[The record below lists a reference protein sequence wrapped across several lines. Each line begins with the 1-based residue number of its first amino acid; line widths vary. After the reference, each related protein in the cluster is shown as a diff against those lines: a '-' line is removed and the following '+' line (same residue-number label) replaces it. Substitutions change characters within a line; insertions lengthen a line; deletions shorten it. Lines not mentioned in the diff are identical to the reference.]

1 MHMSNLPQPRSLGLS
16 LALIGATAAAGLA
29 IRFGPL
35 GLPAFT
41 SKYGGSM
48 LWALLI
54 YWITSTLLPRVRL
67 LAVATVAVSV
77 TAAVELSK
85 LHHSPALDAFRRTL
99 PGVLLLGRIFS
110 WWDILA
116 YWLAISCGVFI
127 DMRIRSPR
135 G

>member
-1 MHMSNLPQPRSLGLS
+1 
-16 LALIGATAAAGLA
+16 
-29 IRFGPL
+29 
-35 GLPAFT
+35 
-41 SKYGGSM
+41 M